1 MGKRLKFVLLI
12 SFIFLIVQTIPIYG
26 QGENKTVDGDSL
38 KTKKGWTFG
47 ALPTISYDTDVGFQ
61 YGVLANFYNY
71 GDGSTYPEYL
81 QSIYLE
87 WSRTTKGSGINRF
100 YFDSEYLIPNIR
112 LTADV
117 SYLTEQTMHF
127 FGFNGYEAVY
137 NAAWEDDT
145 DNEYV
150 SRVFYR
156 HDRKIFR
163 IMTSFQGRI
172 LKDNDRFRW
181 LTGFAYYDNKIGS
194 VDIDRLNEGKSDDK
208 KLPEADGLYDKY
220 VDWGVLKPEE
230 AEGNKT
236 TYLKAGLVYDSRDYE
251 AFPTKG
257 IWAEAVY
264 SYAPSF
270 LGDGK
275 FEYSKLTLTFRQYL
289 PLGSKSKVLAYR
301 LLYQGTM
308 SGSVPFHMQPHIV
321 PTIMT
326 GATSQGLGGSR
337 TLRGIMR
344 NRIVGDGIV
353 LGNAEFRWRFL
364 NTIFL
369 KQQLYLGTNIFTD
382 AGMVVD
388 KIAVNVSQDMM
399 GDDQFEDYFAPGS
412 EGLHVSGG
420 LGLKVGLNENFVVSV
435 DYGLAADKRDG
446 KSGLY
451 IALNWLY

>member
-172 LKDNDRFRW
+172 LKDNDRFR
-181 LTGFAYYDNKIGS
+181 
-194 VDIDRLNEGKSDDK
+194 
-208 KLPEADGLYDKY
+208 
-220 VDWGVLKPEE
+220 
-230 AEGNKT
+230 
-236 TYLKAGLVYDSRDYE
+236 
-251 AFPTKG
+251 
-257 IWAEAVY
+257 
-264 SYAPSF
+264 
-270 LGDGK
+270 
-275 FEYSKLTLTFRQYL
+275 
-289 PLGSKSKVLAYR
+289 
-301 LLYQGTM
+301 
-308 SGSVPFHMQPHIV
+308 
-321 PTIMT
+321 
-326 GATSQGLGGSR
+326 
-337 TLRGIMR
+337 
-344 NRIVGDGIV
+344 
-353 LGNAEFRWRFL
+353 
-364 NTIFL
+364 
-369 KQQLYLGTNIFTD
+369 
-382 AGMVVD
+382 
-388 KIAVNVSQDMM
+388 
-399 GDDQFEDYFAPGS
+399 
-412 EGLHVSGG
+412 
-420 LGLKVGLNENFVVSV
+420 
-435 DYGLAADKRDG
+435 
-446 KSGLY
+446 
-451 IALNWLY
+451 

>member
-1 MGKRLKFVLLI
+1 MKKQILLN
-12 SFIFLIVQTIPIYG
+12 FLVAFYFFGVQMSAVYCQDSEQTD
-26 QGENKTVDGDSL
+26 ENVPQKI
-38 KTKKGWTFG
+38 KKGWTLG

-61 YGVLANFYNY
+61 YGVLANFFNY

-81 QSIYLE
+81 QSVYLE

-127 FGFNGYEAVY
+127 FGFNGYDAVY
-137 NAAWEDDT
+137 NASWEDETQQD
-145 DNEYV
+145 YV

-163 IMTSFQGRI
+163 IMTSFQGSI
-172 LKDNDRFRW
+172 LKNYDRFRW

-194 VDIDRLNEGKSDDK
+194 VDIDRLNDGKSEDDR
-208 KLPEADGLYDKY
+208 LPEEAGLYDKY
-220 VDWGVLKPEE
+220 VDWGVLSPAE

-236 TYLKAGLVYDSRDYE
+236 TYLKAGLVFDSRDYE

-264 SYAPSF
+264 SYAPGF

-275 FEYSKLTLTFRQYL
+275 YEYSKLTITFRQYL
-289 PLGSKSKVLAYR
+289 SLGSKSRVVAYR

-308 SGSVPFHMQPHIV
+308 SGTVPFHMQPHIV

-364 NTIFL
+364 NATVF
-369 KQQLYLGTNIFTD
+369 KQNLYLGTNIFAD

-388 KIAVNVSQDMM
+388 KIAVDVSQDIM
-399 GDDQFEDYFAPGS
+399 GAEQFDDYFAPGTD
-412 EGLHVSGG
+412 GMHISGG

-446 KSGLY
+446 KSGIY